1 MKKVIFFAF
10 ILSFIWIGTASSFSA
25 PIQSGIVNDVSN
37 NFIVIDNKRY
47 DISPTCKMFI
57 QHYENNARHQRPG
70 RISDIRQ
77 GDSLLFYTIANTV
90 TELTIAR

>member
-37 NFIVIDNKRY
+37 NFIVIDNKKY
-47 DISPTCKMFI
+47 DISPACKVLI
-57 QHYENNARHQRPG
+57 QNYNNHTINQRHG
-70 RISDIRQ
+70 RIADVRQ

-90 TELTIAR
+90 TELTIVR